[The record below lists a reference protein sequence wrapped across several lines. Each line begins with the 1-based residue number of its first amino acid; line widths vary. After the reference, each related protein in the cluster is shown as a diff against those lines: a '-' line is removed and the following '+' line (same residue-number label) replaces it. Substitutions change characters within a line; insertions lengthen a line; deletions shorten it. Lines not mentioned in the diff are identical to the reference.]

1 MIKTL
6 VHTIQKNMKLNKR
19 YGLGG
24 LNGGL
29 RRMHCLLFCLFLINV
44 IIIIFSI

>member
-19 YGLGG
+19 YELGG
-24 LNGGL
+24 FKW
-29 RRMHCLLFCLFLINV
+29 RTKKDALFIILFVFN
-44 IIIIFSI
+44 